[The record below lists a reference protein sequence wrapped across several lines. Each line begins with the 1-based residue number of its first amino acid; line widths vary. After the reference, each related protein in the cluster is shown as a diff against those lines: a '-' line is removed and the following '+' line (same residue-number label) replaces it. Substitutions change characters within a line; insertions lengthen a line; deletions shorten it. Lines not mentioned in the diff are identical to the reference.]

1 MDAEAQIAFVDI
13 RMDGVGFSLAQPG
26 SNFVMSGLTGPV
38 SLCYL
43 VRRGGLWLEVQ
54 WPRRL
59 TTELPEGTIVG
70 ISGLIPHWLKSDP
83 TKSAEGASP
92 PRGDSLRPGLADHG
106 GVQILIGHAPI
117 EALAESTLVAGV
129 SIIPPSAGLIWRRI
143 WRAMEAAE
151 EELTADPP
159 APGRDAAVRRHAEQM
174 LLNIVRW
181 LIARTADGTLDDL
194 GALGDQRIMRALAI
208 AARDPS
214 DAWSVARMAQIA
226 GMSRTAF
233 ATRFHALTGST
244 PLQSVI
250 RTRLSRAAEEL
261 ARMPASL
268 DIVAANAGYGS
279 AAAFIRAFKR
289 LYGETPARWGAKH
302 RHKI

>member
-1 MDAEAQIAFVDI
+1 MDAEAQISFVDI

-26 SNFVMSGLTGPV
+26 STFVMSGLTGPV

-43 VRRGGLWLEVQ
+43 VRRGDLWLEVQ

-59 TTELPEGTIVG
+59 TTALLEGTIVG

-83 TKSAEGASP
+83 SKPAEGASP
-92 PRGDSLRPGLADHG
+92 PRAESLHPGLRDAG
-106 GVQILIGHAPI
+106 GVQLLIGHAPI

-129 SIIPPSAGLIWRRI
+129 SVIPPGSGAVWRRI

-151 EELTADPP
+151 DELTADPP

-181 LIARTADGTLDDL
+181 LIARTADGSLDEL
-194 GALGDQRIMRALAI
+194 GALGDPRIMRALAI
-208 AARDPS
+208 AARNPADS
-214 DAWSVARMAQIA
+214 WSVARMAQIA

-250 RTRLSRAAEEL
+250 KTRLARAAEDL
-261 ARMPASL
+261 VRTPASI
-268 DIVAANAGYGS
+268 DVIAANAGYGS

-289 LYGETPARWGAKH
+289 LYGETPARWGARH
-302 RHKI
+302 RQKN

>member
-26 SNFVMSGLTGPV
+26 SNFVMSGLSGPV

-43 VRRGGLWLEVQ
+43 VRRGSLWLEVQ

-59 TTELPEGTIVG
+59 TTALPEGTIVG

-83 TKSAEGASP
+83 AKSADGASP
-92 PRGDSLRPGLADHG
+92 PLGMSLRSGLPDQG

-117 EALAESTLVAGV
+117 EALAESTLIAGV
-129 SIIPPSAGLIWRRI
+129 SVIPPAAGLIWRRI

-151 EELTADPP
+151 DELTADPP

-181 LIARTADGTLDDL
+181 LIARTPEGALDDL
-194 GALGDQRIMRALAI
+194 GALGDQRIMRALAV
-208 AARDPS
+208 AARNPAE
-214 DAWSVARMAQIA
+214 AWSVARMAQIA
-226 GMSRTAF
+226 GMSRTTF

-250 RTRLSRAAEEL
+250 KTRLSRAAEEL
-261 ARMPASL
+261 VRTPASVEM
-268 DIVAANAGYGS
+268 IAANAGYGS

-289 LYGETPARWGAKH
+289 LYGATPARWAAGYRQKN
-302 RHKI
+302 

>member
-13 RMDGVGFSLAQPG
+13 RMDGVGFSVAQPG

-43 VRRGGLWLEVQ
+43 VRRGAPWLEVQ

-59 TTELPEGTIVG
+59 ATELVEGSIVG

-83 TKSAEGASP
+83 SKSTEGASP
-92 PRGDSLRPGLADHG
+92 PRAEALRPGLPDQG
-106 GVQILIGHAPI
+106 GVQILIGHAPL

-151 EELTADPP
+151 EELTAVPP

-194 GALGDQRIMRALAI
+194 GALGDPRIMRALAI
-208 AARDPS
+208 VARSPS
-214 DAWSVARMAQIA
+214 DAWSVGRMAQIA

-233 ATRFHALTGST
+233 ALRFHELTGST
-244 PLQSVI
+244 PLQSVA

-261 ARMPASL
+261 ARTPASL
-268 DIVAANAGYGS
+268 EAIAANAGYGS

-289 LYGETPARWGAKH
+289 LYGVTPARWGATH